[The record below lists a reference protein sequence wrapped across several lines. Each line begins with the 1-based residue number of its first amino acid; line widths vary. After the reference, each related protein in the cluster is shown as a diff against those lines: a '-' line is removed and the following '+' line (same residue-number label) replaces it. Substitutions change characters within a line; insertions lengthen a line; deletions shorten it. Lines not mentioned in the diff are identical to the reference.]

1 MRPEQNK
8 TLQAEIA
15 RLDDLGLDG
24 LREHC
29 NQILGH
35 VPPHHGTAL
44 LRRRLAYE
52 LQARVHGDLP
62 GDVRT
67 RLRRLHKA
75 FKTNPAYT
83 PLPGRG
89 VKPGTVLTRTWRGVT
104 HQVQVT
110 DQGFAYRGE
119 RYASLSEVARRIT
132 GTRWSGPLFFDLK
145 RTAKT

>member
-15 RLDDLGLDG
+15 RLDDLGLDD

-52 LQARVHGDLP
+52 LQARVDGDLP
-62 GDVRT
+62 ADVRH
-67 RLRRLHKA
+67 RLKRLQRA

-83 PLPGRG
+83 PSPSRG
-89 VKPGTVLTRTWRGVT
+89 VKPGTVLTQTWRGVT
-104 HQVQVT
+104 HQVQAT
-110 DQGFAYRGE
+110 DQGFEYRGE